1 MEAIN
6 DTLRVHDFEQMNRH
20 RRVAQILCERCPN
33 TGKRLGTRNVLGGAQ
48 RLMDMHDLGAR
59 HPMIAAKIGGAR

>member
-1 MEAIN
+1 MEVIT
-6 DTLRVHDFEQMNRH
+6 DTYRLFDFEQVLRH
-20 RRVAQILCERCPN
+20 RKVAQILCERCPN
-33 TGKRLGTRNVLGGAQ
+33 TGKRLGNRNVLGSTQ